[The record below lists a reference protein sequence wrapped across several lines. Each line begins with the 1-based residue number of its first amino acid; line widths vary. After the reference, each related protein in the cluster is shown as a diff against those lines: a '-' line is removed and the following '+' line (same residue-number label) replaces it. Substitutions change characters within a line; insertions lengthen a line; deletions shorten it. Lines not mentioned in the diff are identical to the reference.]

1 MCIGCLTT
9 NGAISDQVL
18 PGTSV
23 RVSVLQLN
31 IPPFRDLL
39 LTVEH
44 LAYRIASDKKPVGT
58 LHLYGDRIE
67 WNEDQKPPTVSVGLS
82 EIERQRVS
90 RSPKSVAI
98 QFVLRN
104 GNTLSFHF
112 VNPDHT
118 RDELLAER
126 DQFVEILQHVLG
138 EQLEAVST
146 LISQVES
153 CTPEKEEALCEN
165 KYLKDLYRHLVLTKL
180 VKPNEF
186 WADYMK
192 ENEKSKEEDGGVSGA
207 FLTSL
212 IKAEGTNGLKL
223 TLSRESIQNIFKIFP
238 SVERR
243 HEELVPKQL
252 SEEKFWEKFFHS
264 YYFNRNRPASSSS
277 DKNDPFLACITADDA
292 DMRRII
298 ENAYVKKTLD
308 ESTLRDDLG
317 VITPQESENMDNK
330 RDSTKALLIRRCNY
344 QSGRILQTA
353 LGDRWQKLVKQSCS
367 DGTISVKA
375 SDVDDNNLGPS
386 TSNSGTI
393 SNKSVLDDSDI
404 VVDSTNLAYGGID
417 MERYLAGVDLDGA
430 VSYREKTVPSVE
442 AKRIRSLMQLICKPK
457 RRADHVERYKA
468 MMETGDDPLHIP
480 DKKLSKYA
488 DNFNRLNDLSRSQ
501 IVELMAV
508 NDSCYE
514 LIKRFW
520 DFFPPQSAEMEK
532 KLKEMVETLK
542 KYKMSSLVPLNS
554 EYGAHNME
562 GIISLV
568 DNAVACY
575 QKYLMLGTSSRTTL
589 CLWRRLAC
597 SSVAVST
604 RAIVRPDLDF
614 DYLLDEANL
623 LTIKRNIA
631 SRKGVGDIDAVH
643 STWKEIRNFDIATYN
658 DATVAEEKYTELWE
672 KLYDEALLIPNVSH
686 EDAPEGD
693 ESAARMVRTIGPEKR
708 EGNLLTAE
716 ALVKGWRSLFFP
728 TAASGNRSYAFFGG
742 LSNLEKQLLNY
753 AHEKVVSHGFK
764 PVIVPD
770 LVEKS
775 ITAACGVIQRENQTN
790 IQYALKDNAD
800 LCLSGTAEMGFGAL
814 LRGKVIKEEDLPM
827 RLVAVSRCFRPEI
840 SKSASEA
847 KLYRV
852 HEFTK
857 VEMFIVCKPE
867 ESDEELE
874 GIVNIQTGIFEEL
887 GLHCRL
893 LDMPTHELGAPA
905 SRKFDIEAWMPGRK
919 VFGEVSSASN
929 CTDFQARRLNL
940 LVKAQDGSRYHP
952 HTCNGTA
959 LASTRAM
966 VALLETMQTKNKGL
980 QLPECLGRSS
990 RTKPFKQ
997 QSASPF
1003 MC

>member
-1 MCIGCLTT
+1 MS
-9 NGAISDQVL
+9 SD
-18 PGTSV
+18 
-23 RVSVLQLN
+23 RLQ
-31 IPPFRDLL
+31 PFRDLL

-457 RRADHVERYKA
+457 RR
-468 MMETGDDPLHIP
+468 
-480 DKKLSKYA
+480 
-488 DNFNRLNDLSRSQ
+488 
-501 IVELMAV
+501 
-508 NDSCYE
+508 
-514 LIKRFW
+514 
-520 DFFPPQSAEMEK
+520 
-532 KLKEMVETLK
+532 
-542 KYKMSSLVPLNS
+542 
-554 EYGAHNME
+554 
-562 GIISLV
+562 
-568 DNAVACY
+568 
-575 QKYLMLGTSSRTTL
+575 MLGTSSRTTL

-1003 MC
+1003 MYTFDP